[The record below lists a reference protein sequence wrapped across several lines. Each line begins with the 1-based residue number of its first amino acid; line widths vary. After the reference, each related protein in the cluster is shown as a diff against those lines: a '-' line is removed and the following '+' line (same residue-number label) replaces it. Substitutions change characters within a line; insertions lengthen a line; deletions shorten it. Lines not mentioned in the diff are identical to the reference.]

1 MLRLFPLDQ
10 RLAKDPSHALPYGV
24 MRETGRPA
32 GPTNTGRDQLER
44 SEPQPFPEVF
54 FGEMGSTHVAHF
66 YHVADYVSSIDHWRG
81 GDGRGRL
88 RSVHARRP
96 PSWDATG
103 LVEKAWKR
111 LDPPTRDH
119 LAERIGL
126 KAPTNLSKLNTGRL
140 PMTLDYAERIARAVP
155 SLSVADLGAP
165 SSAVAAVDP
174 TISDRLRSLEAEVLV
189 LRRMVLE
196 GFGLLGLR
204 VELEA
209 DLGSPVVRRDLQP
222 RRAAGAQ

>member
-1 MLRLFPLDQ
+1 
-10 RLAKDPSHALPYGV
+10 
-24 MRETGRPA
+24 MRR
-32 GPTNTGRDQLER
+32 
-44 SEPQPFPEVF
+44 
-54 FGEMGSTHVAHF
+54 
-66 YHVADYVSSIDHWRG
+66 
-81 GDGRGRL
+81 
-88 RSVHARRP
+88 RRP

-119 LAERIGL
+119 LAERLGL

-155 SLSVADLGAP
+155 SVSVADLGAP
-165 SSAVAAVDP
+165 SSAVVAVDP
-174 TISDRLRSLEAEVLV
+174 TVSDRLRSLEAEVLV

-209 DLGSPVVRRDLQP
+209 DLGSPVVRRDRRP
-222 RRAAGAQ
+222 RRAAGTR